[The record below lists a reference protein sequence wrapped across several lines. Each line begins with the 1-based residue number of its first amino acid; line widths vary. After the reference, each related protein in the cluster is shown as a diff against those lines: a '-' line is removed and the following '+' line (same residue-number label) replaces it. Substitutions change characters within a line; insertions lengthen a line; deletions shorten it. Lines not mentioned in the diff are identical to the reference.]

1 MAEKKKA
8 EQKILRVG
16 IIQNDTVLEERLIRR
31 RETVTV
37 GATPKSTFI
46 VPIPAMSKPV
56 SLLQVHKGSYWLVV
70 RPGMRGRVSLG
81 GRIVN
86 LADAAKLPNVE
97 KRGDVVLVKMEEDS
111 RGKLRMQDITVLFQ
125 FVSPPPTLPKP
136 QLPASARGS
145 VWSNFDYLLLS
156 LLLLSFLCQG
166 GAIAGVQFWWT
177 NFGQYE
183 AEVFKQSRTKRGF
196 EALVEEMKDREQ
208 QKKEEEEKKEEE
220 KEEEEVAE
228 EAAPEPEPKPKK
240 KRKRK
245 EKPKKVVKKQ
255 AKPLD
260 KAALK
265 ARRKKTVAK
274 LRKNTL
280 LKFVGGG
287 AGGPGGMAANTLAGG
302 VKSGKLASAWDATGG
317 VAVAA
322 AGEHGGYMGG
332 PKAAT
337 AGTSY
342 AKMSG
347 KDLGVG
353 KGLKTKKVKSK
364 KKTKERKLKMRMG
377 GKLGSSVGGKI
388 DAGSVAATFKK
399 RMSAIKVCYQKSL
412 QKNPNSEG
420 KVAIQFTIGSSG
432 RISKIK
438 VMQNTTGDK
447 GLGKCISGKV
457 KKWKFPRPDRGTPT
471 FVYPFILKKG

>member
-1 MAEKKKA
+1 
-8 EQKILRVG
+8 
-16 IIQNDTVLEERLIRR
+16 
-31 RETVTV
+31 
-37 GATPKSTFI
+37 
-46 VPIPAMSKPV
+46 
-56 SLLQVHKGSYWLVV
+56 
-70 RPGMRGRVSLG
+70 
-81 GRIVN
+81 
-86 LADAAKLPNVE
+86 
-97 KRGDVVLVKMEEDS
+97 
-111 RGKLRMQDITVLFQ
+111 
-125 FVSPPPTLPKP
+125 
-136 QLPASARGS
+136 
-145 VWSNFDYLLLS
+145 
-156 LLLLSFLCQG
+156 
-166 GAIAGVQFWWT
+166 
-177 NFGQYE
+177 
-183 AEVFKQSRTKRGF
+183 
-196 EALVEEMKDREQ
+196 
-208 QKKEEEEKKEEE
+208 
-220 KEEEEVAE
+220 
-228 EAAPEPEPKPKK
+228 
-240 KRKRK
+240 
-245 EKPKKVVKKQ
+245 
-255 AKPLD
+255 
-260 KAALK
+260 
-265 ARRKKTVAK
+265 
-274 LRKNTL
+274 
-280 LKFVGGG
+280 
-287 AGGPGGMAANTLAGG
+287 MAANTLAGG

-353 KGLKTKKVKSK
+353 KGMKTKKVKRTK
-364 KKTKERKLKMRMG
+364 KAPERKLKMRMG